1 MVADV
6 LKGHGIEKQKLVLR
20 FSISFQSLA
29 ILPLVYRLKILQSRF
44 SSNAFVHSLIQ
55 TKII

>member
-6 LKGHGIEKQKLVLR
+6 LKGHGIEKQKLVLL
-20 FSISFQSLA
+20 FSFTFQSLA

-44 SSNAFVHSLIQ
+44 SSNTFVHSLIQ
-55 TKII
+55 SKII